1 MSVNNL
7 NPNHVAIIM
16 DGNGRWATEKGL
28 DRSEG
33 HIKGYEN
40 IKPIVIAA
48 KKLGIKYLT
57 IYAFSTENWNR
68 SKNEIEFILNLA
80 ASVIDQESE
89 ELNDNKVNI
98 THLGS
103 KENLPKE
110 ILSKIQRSEELT
122 KQNTDF
128 FLSVAFNYGS
138 RNQIVKSINKIIQSE
153 DEKINEKKLSDYL
166 SSNKFPDP
174 DLIIRTGGQ
183 KRLSNFLLWESA
195 YSELFFLDVFWPDFS
210 EKDLERVVIDFSKRK
225 RNFGS

>member
-1 MSVNNL
+1 MSVSNF
-7 NPNHVAIIM
+7 NPKHVAIIM

-48 KKLGIKYLT
+48 KKLGIKFLT

-68 SKNEIEFILNLA
+68 SKEEIEFILNLA
-80 ASVIDQESE
+80 ASVIDKESD
-89 ELNDNKVNI
+89 ELNKNNVNI

-103 KENLPKE
+103 KDKMPKDM
-110 ILSKIQRSEELT
+110 LNKIQRSEKLT
-122 KQNTDF
+122 KNNKDF

-138 RNQIVKSINKIIQSE
+138 RNQIVQSINNIIQS
-153 DEKINEKKLSDYL
+153 NEKKITEKKFSESLSK
-166 SSNKFPDP
+166 NQFPDP
-174 DLIIRTGGQ
+174 DLIVRTGGQ

-195 YSELFFLDVFWPDFS
+195 YSELFFLDLFWPDFS
-210 EKDLERVVIDFSKRK
+210 EKDLSSVMEEFSKRK

>member
-68 SKNEIEFILNLA
+68 SRNEIEFILNLA

-103 KENLPKE
+103 KEKLPKE

>member
-1 MSVNNL
+1 M
-7 NPNHVAIIM
+7 
-16 DGNGRWATEKGL
+16 ATEKGL

-103 KENLPKE
+103 KEKLPKE

>member
-103 KENLPKE
+103 KEKLPKE

>member
-210 EKDLERVVIDFSKRK
+210 EKDLEKVVIDFSKRK

>member
-103 KENLPKE
+103 KEKLPKE

-210 EKDLERVVIDFSKRK
+210 EKDLERVIIDFSKRK

>member
-68 SKNEIEFILNLA
+68 SRNEIEFILNLA

-103 KENLPKE
+103 KEKLPKE

-210 EKDLERVVIDFSKRK
+210 EKDLERVIIDFSKRK

>member
-1 MSVNNL
+1 MSVNNF
-7 NPNHVAIIM
+7 NPKHVAIIM

-48 KKLGIKYLT
+48 KKLGIKFLT

-68 SKNEIEFILNLA
+68 SKEEIEFILNLA
-80 ASVIDQESE
+80 ASVIDKESD
-89 ELNDNKVNI
+89 ELNKNNVNI

-103 KENLPKE
+103 KDKMPKDM
-110 ILSKIQRSEELT
+110 LNKIQRSEKLT
-122 KQNTDF
+122 KNNKDF

-138 RNQIVKSINKIIQSE
+138 RNQIVQSINNIIQS
-153 DEKINEKKLSDYL
+153 NEKKITEKKFSESLSK
-166 SSNKFPDP
+166 NQFPDP
-174 DLIIRTGGQ
+174 DLIVRTGGQ

-195 YSELFFLDVFWPDFS
+195 YSELFFLDLFWPDFS
-210 EKDLERVVIDFSKRK
+210 EKDLSSVMEEFSKRK

>member
-48 KKLGIKYLT
+48 KKLGIKYLA

-103 KENLPKE
+103 KEKLPKE

>member
-68 SKNEIEFILNLA
+68 SKN
-80 ASVIDQESE
+80 
-89 ELNDNKVNI
+89 
-98 THLGS
+98 
-103 KENLPKE
+103 
-110 ILSKIQRSEELT
+110 
-122 KQNTDF
+122 
-128 FLSVAFNYGS
+128 
-138 RNQIVKSINKIIQSE
+138 
-153 DEKINEKKLSDYL
+153 
-166 SSNKFPDP
+166 
-174 DLIIRTGGQ
+174 
-183 KRLSNFLLWESA
+183 
-195 YSELFFLDVFWPDFS
+195 
-210 EKDLERVVIDFSKRK
+210 
-225 RNFGS
+225 

>member
-98 THLGS
+98 THLG
-103 KENLPKE
+103 
-110 ILSKIQRSEELT
+110 LS
-122 KQNTDF
+122 
-128 FLSVAFNYGS
+128 
-138 RNQIVKSINKIIQSE
+138 
-153 DEKINEKKLSDYL
+153 
-166 SSNKFPDP
+166 
-174 DLIIRTGGQ
+174 LIHI
-183 KRLSNFLLWESA
+183 
-195 YSELFFLDVFWPDFS
+195 
-210 EKDLERVVIDFSKRK
+210 
-225 RNFGS
+225 